1 MHVVSEDH
9 SINRDRGERVKYIGF
24 TAFVG
29 LLLLLN
35 ATGLFSAITIPFTG
49 IAIDTAILLTFLAG
63 YKTFYNTI
71 GDLMEKKI
79 SADLA
84 ICIAALA
91 ALTVGEYLVAAEAM
105 FIMLVGEGL
114 EAYAAGRTEAAIH
127 RFVEQLPHR
136 ATLLRDGDEVEVAVE
151 DLAPGD
157 VIVVRAGERIAA
169 DGLVTSGQSSVDE
182 SPITGESAPRDKDEG
197 DEVYSGTLNGHGL
210 LHVRVT
216 SAGEDSTMARVV
228 KLVREAKK
236 HRAPVVRAADR
247 YARYFLPALLLAAG
261 GTYYLTSD
269 WMRTVAVLIVGCPCA
284 LILAT
289 PAAMVAA
296 IGGLARRGILVR
308 GGAVLQE
315 GAKADTV
322 VFDKTGTLTSG
333 RFQIVK
339 ILTTAGRPE
348 NEVLSLCA
356 SAESGSDH
364 PLAKVIVESARERE
378 IPFELADDARV
389 VPGRG
394 AECHVNGELIRA
406 GNEAFLA
413 DHGIG
418 GAQEFLDETD
428 KAGATAVL
436 VAAGGDLAGA
446 ILLRD
451 SPREGAAQAVRD
463 IEQLGITNIIL
474 LTGDRRRAA
483 EALAREVG
491 ISHVES
497 ELLPEHKLDRV
508 RQLQL
513 QGRTVVMVGDGV
525 NDAPALAAANVG
537 VAVAGSGADIA
548 AEAADVV
555 DLNKSLEKLPRLIEV
570 SRRAVTTVW
579 QNIIIFAG
587 LVNVIAVIA
596 AGKGLLG
603 PIGAAITHQ
612 VASLLV
618 MVNSV
623 RLLKVERP
631 RGARSWYGRLGSR
644 WGLPYV
650 WDRLLHQMGRLDPA
664 AGFAWVWERRARL
677 LKPVALTAVSI
688 WILSGF
694 YIIPPEEIGIIER
707 FGRRVLPYNEP
718 GPHFKLPAPI
728 ERLYRVKAKQVKVL
742 EVGFRVSEGAGFIE
756 PPAYEW
762 NVQHRGGRMEFKP
775 EESLMLT
782 GDQNMVEIH
791 VVVHYDLDEPGDFVF
806 EQFDAQTTL
815 RVAAESSLRMIVNS
829 MSLDDLLTTRRHDV
843 EKMAAAQLQQRLTR
857 YRTGVRVLHVRL
869 QDVHPSVEVVDAF
882 REVAGAL
889 EEKSR
894 MINEAEGYRNETVA
908 LARGQAQAR
917 AQLAKAYKVA
927 RANRAMGEASRFVQL
942 EQAARAAPQTT
953 RTRLYLETMEEILP
967 RRKKLILDSN
977 SGGRRNLYSIEEG
990 VILAPA
996 GGSMAQPRPPMP
1008 LMGEENR

>member
-35 ATGLFSAITIPFTG
+35 ATDLFATITVPFTG

-71 GDLMEKKI
+71 GSLIEKKI

-127 RFVEQLPHR
+127 RFVEQLPHK
-136 ATLLRDGDEVEVAVE
+136 AMLLRDGEEIEVAVE
-151 DLAPGD
+151 ELVPGD

-169 DGLVTSGQSSVDE
+169 DGVVSSGQSSVDE
-182 SPITGESAPRDKDEG
+182 SPITGESVPRDKAEG
-197 DEVYSGTLNGHGL
+197 EEVYSGTLNGHGL
-210 LHVRVT
+210 LHIQVT
-216 SAGEDSTMARVV
+216 NAGEDSTIARVV
-228 KLVREAKK
+228 NLVREAKK
-236 HRAPVVRAADR
+236 HRAPVVRTADR

-261 GTYYLTSD
+261 GTYYLTDD

-308 GGAVLQE
+308 GGAILQW

-333 RFQIVK
+333 RFQIVN
-339 ILTTAGRPE
+339 ILTTGERSE
-348 NEVLSLCA
+348 DEVLSLCA

-378 IPFELADDARV
+378 IPFALSDDARV
-389 VPGRG
+389 IPGRG
-394 AECHVNGELIRA
+394 AECHVNGTVIRA

-413 DHGIG
+413 DNGIG
-418 GAQEFLDETD
+418 GSQAFLEETD

-436 VAAGGDLAGA
+436 VAADGELAGA

-451 SPREGAAQAVRD
+451 SPREGAAQAVHE
-463 IEQLGITNIIL
+463 IEHLGITNIIL

-483 EALAREVG
+483 EAMAREVG
-491 ISHVES
+491 ISHVEA
-497 ELLPEHKLDRV
+497 ELLPEQKLDRV
-508 RQLQL
+508 RQLQA
-513 QGRTVVMVGDGV
+513 QGRSVVMVGDGV

-587 LVNVIAVIA
+587 LVNVIAVLA
-596 AGKGLLG
+596 AGRGLLG

-612 VASLLV
+612 IASLLV

-631 RGARSWYGRLGSR
+631 RGTRSWYGRLSGR
-644 WGLPYV
+644 LGLPHL
-650 WDRLLHQMGRLDPA
+650 WDRLLHEMGRLDPA
-664 AGFAWVWERRARL
+664 AGFAWIWERRVRL
-677 LKPVALTAVSI
+677 LKPAAGTALAI

-694 YIIPPEEIGIIER
+694 YTVPPDEVAIIER
-707 FGRRVLPYNEP
+707 FGRKVLPYNEP
-718 GPHFKLPAPI
+718 GLHFKLPAPI
-728 ERLYRVKAKQVKVL
+728 DRLHRVKAKQVRVL
-742 EVGFRVSEGAGFIE
+742 EVGFRVSEGAEFIE

-775 EESLMLT
+775 EESRMLT
-782 GDQNMVEIH
+782 GDQNMVEMH

-806 EQFDAQTTL
+806 EQFDAETTL
-815 RVAAESSLRMIVNS
+815 RVAAESSLQMIVNS
-829 MSLDDLLTTRRHDV
+829 MPLDDLLTIRRRDI
-843 EKMAAAQLQQRLTR
+843 EKMTEAELQQRLSR

-894 MINEAEGYRNETVA
+894 LINEAEGYRNERVA
-908 LARGQAQAR
+908 LARGQAEAQI
-917 AQLAKAYKVA
+917 QLAEAYKVG
-927 RANRAMGEASRFVQL
+927 RANRASGDASRFVQL
-942 EQAARAAPQTT
+942 EQSARAAPQTT

-967 RRKKLILDSN
+967 KRKKLILDSN
-977 SGGRRNLYSIEEG
+977 GGGRRALYSIEEG

-996 GGSMAQPRPPMP
+996 GGSMAQPRAPMP
-1008 LMGEENR
+1008 LMGEED